1 MRRLLFN
8 NANQINT
15 IIIGFNDGDMQWP
28 YINHIAHTGNV
39 TICRDHEARDR
50 RDIIVIGKVLNIKRL
65 LQGMQICTAFY
76 QPAVTIGN
84 DFRRFVSVREFTRNG
99 FQHIQRR
106 DQTYL
111 YVEKKD
117 DFSRV
122 PEELMKGF
130 GQPQLAM
137 ILPLDGRKKLVNAD
151 IEKVKQALTEQGYY
165 LQLPPPPEDLLKQ
178 HLSVMG
184 QKTDDT
190 NK

>member
-1 MRRLLFN
+1 MF
-8 NANQINT
+8 
-15 IIIGFNDGDMQWP
+15 
-28 YINHIAHTGNV
+28 
-39 TICRDHEARDR
+39 C
-50 RDIIVIGKVLNIKRL
+50 VIYRSSK
-65 LQGMQICTAFY
+65 
-76 QPAVTIGN
+76 
-84 DFRRFVSVREFTRNG
+84 
-99 FQHIQRR
+99 R

-165 LQLPPPPEDLLKQ
+165 LQLPPPPGRFAEATSFRHGAENRRHEQ
-178 HLSVMG
+178 I
-184 QKTDDT
+184 TDIRRWHYLCRRGFSYPR
-190 NK
+190 

>member
-1 MRRLLFN
+1 MF
-8 NANQINT
+8 
-15 IIIGFNDGDMQWP
+15 
-28 YINHIAHTGNV
+28 
-39 TICRDHEARDR
+39 C
-50 RDIIVIGKVLNIKRL
+50 VIYRSSK
-65 LQGMQICTAFY
+65 
-76 QPAVTIGN
+76 
-84 DFRRFVSVREFTRNG
+84 
-99 FQHIQRR
+99 R

-137 ILPLDGRKKLVNAD
+137 ILPLDGRKK
-151 IEKVKQALTEQGYY
+151 
-165 LQLPPPPEDLLKQ
+165 